1 MSSAEEEEAVS
12 SGEEASGEGSGDF
25 SKSKAK
31 GAADILL
38 GESGEGGFIKQKK
51 GLFSFVI
58 FQSAGVSIQGNPN
71 LKNHHHRR
79 SILLDANPNI

>member
-1 MSSAEEEEAVS
+1 MSSAEEEEAAS

-38 GESGEGGFIKQKK
+38 GESGEGGFIKKKK
-51 GLFSFVI
+51 GLFSF
-58 FQSAGVSIQGNPN
+58 
-71 LKNHHHRR
+71 
-79 SILLDANPNI
+79 SILFKVRVCQFREIPI